1 MDSLALNREKGKEVI
16 QSIQQKDQIEVA
28 KVGTPIWLL
37 STKICF
43 WCSFGRFLFI

>member
-28 KVGTPIWLL
+28 KVDIPI
-37 STKICF
+37 
-43 WCSFGRFLFI
+43 